1 MHSWERRRLAGM
13 LGTLASRRHFN
24 IKAAETAALPGFFG
38 VLQGDGSMANT
49 QSFDITTGCEL
60 QEVDNAVNQAMKEI
74 RQRYDFKGLDV
85 SVEFQRGEN
94 KLVLRAP
101 DEFKIRAMWEVVQEK
116 MVRRHV
122 PLKNLQHGKALP
134 SAGGTVTQ
142 EVNLQQGIPIE
153 TARNII
159 KFIKEL
165 KIKKLQSEIQG
176 EQLRITSPSRDDL
189 QLLMHKIKEQDFG
202 VELTFGN
209 FRTN

>member
-1 MHSWERRRLAGM
+1 M
-13 LGTLASRRHFN
+13 
-24 IKAAETAALPGFFG
+24 AA
-38 VLQGDGSMANT
+38 T
-49 QSFDITTGCEL
+49 QSFDITTGCDL

-85 SVEFQRGEN
+85 NIDFRRSEN

-101 DEFKIRAMWEVVQEK
+101 DDFKLRAVWDVVQEK

-134 SAGGTVTQ
+134 AAGGTVTE

-153 TARNII
+153 TARAIV

-165 KIKKLQSEIQG
+165 RIKKVQAEIQG
-176 EQLRITSPSRDDL
+176 EQVRITSPSRDDL
-189 QLLMHKIKEQDFG
+189 QTVMHQIKEKDLG

-209 FRTN
+209 YRSN